1 MHPVHTILVVDDEP
15 AIREMLEEVLVDE
28 GHGVT
33 LARDGADALAKL
45 HDGEEQ
51 PCAIVLD
58 LVMPRMSG
66 WELAAALRSDPDLA
80 KIPFMMMGANPLNE
94 SHAREVGA
102 QDWFGKPL
110 ELDRLLQALDDV
122 CGACE

>member
-1 MHPVHTILVVDDEP
+1 MHSAHTILVVDDEP

-45 HDGEEQ
+45 RDGQER

-58 LVMPRMSG
+58 LVMPRMTG
-66 WELAAALRSDPDLA
+66 WELAAALRSDPNLA
-80 KIPFMMMGANPLNE
+80 KIPFMVMGANPRYE
-94 SHAREVGA
+94 SDAHELGA

-110 ELDRLLQALDDV
+110 ELDRLVQALDDV

>member
-1 MHPVHTILVVDDEP
+1 
-15 AIREMLEEVLVDE
+15 
-28 GHGVT
+28 
-33 LARDGADALAKL
+33 
-45 HDGEEQ
+45 
-51 PCAIVLD
+51 
-58 LVMPRMSG
+58 MSG